1 MRALSRCRILRHLG
15 DGLLDPF
22 AAAQA
27 LLRLPVCSLV
37 PVARLRQSKERVEKC
52 AGVAQQHLVRR
63 SIEFRFFGRTVDADQ
78 LTRCRKERRIAE
90 IHLIIQTA
98 AYHDRQIRLLQCVS

>member
-1 MRALSRCRILRHLG
+1 MPLPGVFILRHVG
-15 DGLLDPF
+15 DGLVDPF

-52 AGVAQQHLVRR
+52 AGVAQQHLVRC
-63 SIEFRFFGRTVDADQ
+63 SIEFRFFGRTIDADQ
-78 LTRCRKERRIAE
+78 CHTMPERAANCRNSSD
-90 IHLIIQTA
+90 
-98 AYHDRQIRLLQCVS
+98 YPNGRLP